1 MIISEDAMNRPT
13 PLREV
18 NMSFLF
24 SDIHLISYDK
34 LKKLTSS
41 KDLGSSGT
49 QPDRDEI

>member
-13 PLREV
+13 PREV

-24 SDIHLISYDK
+24 NDIHLISYDK